1 MDEIGS
7 LLKETRESSGV
18 SISEACKDLDVNELS
33 IENIESG
40 KIGSFKDVFELKK
53 LIYDYSKY
61 LGLDSDK
68 IIDDFN
74 YYLFEYTSKIP
85 VKELEKT
92 IELKFKEENEEKN
105 KVVSPYTKVKKK
117 ADSKYYILVYVL
129 IALLV
134 VLAMAWAIRQV
145 TIARDSATVISYRR

>member
-1 MDEIGS
+1 MDEIGR

-18 SISEACKDLDVNELS
+18 TISEASKDLEINELS
-33 IENIESG
+33 LENIEDG

-53 LIYDYSKY
+53 IIYDYSKY
-61 LGLDSDK
+61 LGLESDK

-92 IELKFKEENEEKN
+92 IEMQLKEENDESK
-105 KVVSPYTKVKKK
+105 KIISPYTKKQTKVDK
-117 ADSKYYILVYVL
+117 KYYILVYVL
-129 IALLV
+129 IIILVLLSV
-134 VLAMAWAIRQV
+134 AWAVRQV
-145 TIARDSATVISYRR
+145 TTARQSASVISYNR